1 MRLPV
6 VRAARDQ
13 IPECADGL
21 VVTSRLPEDNAEREA
36 RFRQVRIECDG
47 LSQRRFGAGE
57 IILLFERHTQV
68 VMNLCGRRLEFRC
81 IPQRSGGLIEPAR
94 LHQRRAEIQ
103 AGCQVRGLL
112 FHQLTE
118 RCDRQIRLSFLHQ
131 CQAETVSSV
140 RRRRIDLHG
149 RFERV
154 DGAVRIAGFLK
165 RDAQLQSRRG
175 QLWTCANSLAKL
187 LDRRRRFTL
196 LFQ

>member
-1 MRLPV
+1 MRLTV
-6 VRAARDQ
+6 IRAARDQ

-36 RFRQVRIECDG
+36 RFRQLRIECNG

-57 IILLFERHTQV
+57 IILLFQRHTQV

-103 AGCQVRGLL
+103 AGCRVRGLL

-118 RCDRQIRLSFLHQ
+118 RCDRKTASPFCINARPRLFRASADDGLIFT
-131 CQAETVSSV
+131 AASS
-140 RRRRIDLHG
+140 
-149 RFERV
+149 
-154 DGAVRIAGFLK
+154 ASMAPSTSP
-165 RDAQLQSRRG
+165 AS
-175 QLWTCANSLAKL
+175 
-187 LDRRRRFTL
+187 
-196 LFQ
+196 